1 MTQST
6 RHMTAKFR
14 TFLAAAALVAVSSAP
29 AFAAGTI
36 YDTLKSDP
44 QFSTLVKVIDA
55 NGVKYQYTAKSPR
68 TVFAPTNAAFDKI
81 KGGYDDMTSPAA
93 ADRQNVQALLLYQ
106 IVPGRIT
113 PASVG
118 SGKTVNTFQKDPV
131 TISPSGD
138 GLHFGGEFGATQS
151 GPAIEASN
159 GIVVPVDTLPTP
171 VFSQTDDT
179 TSGIMPKS
187 GETPELAKPLAPA
200 GGTLQAPASSPAQ

>member
-1 MTQST
+1 
-6 RHMTAKFR
+6 MTAKFK
-14 TFLAAAALVAVSSAP
+14 TLLAAAAFVAAGSAP

-81 KGGYDDMTSPAA
+81 KGGYDDMTNPGNAS
-93 ADRQNVQALLLYQ
+93 DRQNVQALLLYE

-113 PASVG
+113 PEGVG
-118 SGKTVNTFQKDPV
+118 SGKTINTFQKDSV
-131 TISPSGD
+131 KIVKSGD
-138 GLHFGGEFGATQS
+138 GLHFGGDFGATQS
-151 GPAIEASN
+151 APAIEASN
-159 GIVVPVDTLPTP
+159 GIIVPVDSLPTP
-171 VFSQTDDT
+171 VFSNDEDT
-179 TSGIMPKS
+179 TSGVMPKS

-200 GGTLQAPASSPAQ
+200 SGTLQAPAQ